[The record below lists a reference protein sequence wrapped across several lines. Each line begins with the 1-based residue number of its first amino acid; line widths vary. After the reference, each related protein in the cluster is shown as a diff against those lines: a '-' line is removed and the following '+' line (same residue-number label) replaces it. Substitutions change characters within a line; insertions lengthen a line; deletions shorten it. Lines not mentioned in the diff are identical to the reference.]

1 LAERR
6 LSSTS
11 VPIRF
16 RKPPT
21 SPGKTRD
28 LAPEPEP
35 TASPSSP
42 LRRHGQSPSIEF
54 KKSREFRPLYLVE
67 RNRKSDEI
75 DEMLPA
81 LPSSGSPSRNSSPPD
96 TETEAEYES
105 AVESA
110 GYESACESPHM
121 SSGETSDDPFFDP
134 LSAVTDLI
142 SPHPGPELQH
152 PELAHREIEEVTDSG
167 QVTPKASDFATGVP
181 RDQWQT
187 AGPRHDVLAA
197 ALEHAQSSGYDS
209 SSARSSRIA
218 SPLAASPFFDDAKMN
233 EVLADRTEDRSP
245 AKSSSLLQ
253 GAALGG
259 LIGGVAAAALHR
271 RDSSST
277 ERRLSDVATGEQAV
291 EENVAEEPRQATPE
305 PEPSVQLDS
314 KAKGKRKS
322 KGKRESVSET
332 PLPTPVEETP
342 APYVPTFVENE
353 DDWAKNKPGSI
364 TADDDTLVGEPF
376 AGPSTL
382 PKDHLREK
390 ILEST
395 APHGDQNTEVR
406 RSLVFD
412 EADAPVIDAPVPEE
426 PEPAV
431 EKDVAPVPAVVD
443 APAPEESQEP
453 ATEQPATVSKGK
465 KKKSKKNKR
474 ASQQQDVPPA
484 LPEEPVQ
491 PEVAPAAEPQQAQI
505 EQDIPQP
512 ASVGESAQKPF
523 NVMDFLV
530 KDDGSLTPDGTTAPA
545 GFPGTAAEST
555 TTATVEQSRE
565 IKPEPEVVVPA
576 GPAPQE
582 LSTPPAVLNVM
593 DFLIKDDE
601 EISPDEFHE
610 TTAEPTAKPASPPTV
625 VQIPATKS
633 EQDAELPVDAAPQQP
648 EPAVEVPSA
657 VEPAS
662 REVATAPVAAP
673 ATPEPARSSWGS
685 SLWGAIGGWSS
696 KKKMPDSAAATPERQ
711 VDVVA
716 SPVVEKE
723 VEKEMGSRD
732 VQGAEVPVLEEKVAE
747 EPAVSVSEPV
757 VPASEPVVPAVAS
770 VVEKSVEPE
779 AQHPEVSEPKTET
792 EEEVPPT
799 EQSETPLEID
809 TKAPAHEETSRDLPA
824 AVEDSTPAQQATDFT
839 PPTAFFGDNGQPFS
853 FGLPQVS
860 TAPTQDVSKTPVEP
874 VSDETREPVGDVAA
888 PSLDVA
894 TEDSQS
900 AENTSRDL
908 PTESDVKVGDSET
921 ALPVGAVESA
931 LPVADAV
938 PAPPAA
944 DVEPAQPAE
953 AAESTS
959 TTSSENNRERQIN
972 NLEDS
977 EPASVPEPAVE
988 DTAKA
993 STEDGQPVDV
1003 ATPMTAETDKA
1014 AVQEPADASRD
1025 EAFEDAVT
1033 TTADDLDT
1041 KPAVVEKD
1049 VSAVEENKPAE
1060 EATEGS
1066 IEPTTTSTDL
1076 PAVEEPKSAEEAT
1089 EVPPVTVVAPV
1100 EEAETP
1106 QPTSSKKKAKKDKKA
1121 KRGSVQADPIREPEV
1136 KATAEDVNQPQND
1149 VVADTQILPLTDDLP
1164 QDVSAAD
1171 QLHAQEEVVEPAASA
1186 EADAAPTTEL
1196 ESVKGSD
1203 PVEQVKPSE
1212 SQAEA
1217 LPVDQAAAIE
1227 EEAAPSSKKKKKNKK
1242 AKRESAQLSTP
1253 VDTQPSSPSLEASRD
1268 LALDEPVQ
1276 LPADTTSSEQAQDV
1290 PVEDGKEVPEVT
1302 PEAEESLP
1310 TPAITTGDVE
1320 VSSTPITEDAVSE
1333 SLPVEETQHEVI
1345 SSDPAPSDPATTI
1358 AVAEDDWGY
1367 TPKKKSKKAKGKKG
1381 IQTPEQQAE
1390 SVAAP
1395 ETEGVE
1401 APNTTSEA
1409 DNAEKATDQVVQDAP
1424 AESSI
1429 DPLQPDQ
1436 EEVEAQKSLEEP
1448 SETTAAEI
1456 DATSFLEGKPLDDVS
1471 SLLEQEKPSEEAEA
1485 PTDVP
1490 VEEEATVP
1498 LSKKEKK
1505 KRKGKKSKDLDVA
1518 PAEEVAGDT
1527 ERAAAETA
1535 TAETVTTEQLH
1546 EEPKTEIAT
1555 PDVTETVKPEEP
1567 APEQLADEPSSRDI
1581 PDTTEPA
1588 QPSEPAQVEP
1598 LQDAPQISETLAETP
1613 AETPAEPEPVSPTAS
1628 KKDKKKRKKKG
1639 KNVDDEPSTP
1649 TSEPQQ
1655 ETTEPAVEAPE
1666 TEVDTNVTPAQE
1678 EAPQEQP
1685 QAEETRDELVAAEI
1699 PLPEESDPMEE
1710 LKSTEESKP
1719 EEALQQVPDVD
1730 NIASV
1735 PEEIDQDPVQ
1745 PSTPVVEEPETTAI
1759 SKKAKKKKGK
1769 KGKSVDIDSP
1779 TEAESELKV
1788 ESEPSTSATQD
1799 EQAEQTAAADVPSVP
1814 VETQANEITTEM
1826 PNEKALP
1833 ETTSTV
1839 EGAAA
1844 PAQDMLESG
1853 VVGPVVHDSAL
1864 EVPEPIVQE
1873 PSPEATKPAVQEE
1886 LPSEVAEPATPE
1898 QPVAASKKSKKKKG
1912 KKGSTVTTE
1921 PSTPIFEEPPVI
1933 QDASVL
1939 QAEIE
1944 PAQESEQANTSVE
1957 NTLPES
1963 TPAGESLPF
1972 QPESSSEP
1980 RQVEQKVER
1989 GQDGPTIDS
1998 SAPTAE
2004 VQPALEPIDD
2014 ISAPQDEAQ
2023 SISEPVQ
2030 EKILPDVSADAENV
2044 PSQDA
2049 AVTSE
2054 AVDQAAEEEPVEP
2067 TSKKDKNKKKKKGKA
2082 AADIESEQPVAVVEP
2097 ESAQDV
2103 VPSTTTETTE
2113 LSSEGATATT
2123 DKSLEDSNVE
2133 APVVNTPAE
2142 VTVEETPAEGLPKE
2156 TSAPVEET
2164 PVVEETLGEATTQP
2178 SLAAEGT
2185 ETTPADS
2192 QPQPEASQPTEP
2204 VETAEDVAPTS
2215 KKSKKKKGKKGKSIS
2230 EPQTPTTE
2238 AELVLPEM
2246 MAQNDDALV
2255 PEPKVQDVAP
2265 QVAEEVAPEATRDV
2279 VEEQVSTDP
2288 VESVEQHEATPASAI
2303 ATESTPTEEASKPA
2317 DELVPT
2323 TAEETSKAVEEPVLP
2338 ATEEASQSVEE
2349 PILTTPLSKKDKKK
2363 AKKAGRKATLGSET
2377 PEIPA
2382 TPMREAENVLEQTDA
2397 DAQVV
2402 PTEHDVPASP
2412 KATSP
2417 TDTAEQAPETTA
2429 STPLDSEVVPGSSA
2443 VRDVDAVQGQED
2455 AITTAEAAPL
2465 EMSGEAVVEEPAAS
2479 KKNKKK
2485 NKRASVA
2492 ETETPLPADEA
2503 KEALHVEQTPVTQV
2517 STETTVPDETT
2528 VPTVPVE
2535 TTEQIADAVPEHQDT
2550 PSSAVVEEPTP
2561 MPEQAQDEPAVMSK
2575 KEKKKAKKNKRVSIA
2590 EPSSAPETPTE
2601 EKELAMPEE
2610 PAVTQDANVPQD
2622 EEAAKELTTES
2633 LDAEQPAPVEQVSEE
2648 VSASVTG
2655 DDQTT
2660 EPVSKEEDVPLSKK
2674 EKKKAKKNKRV
2685 SIADDSLS
2693 DPSTP
2698 IEENRD
2704 PMVDETQVSSSS
2716 AVVASELET
2725 TAAEQPTPTQPT
2737 IEEPSQVK
2745 EQTQEEEPAPAVE
2758 ESAPGQP
2765 IVEEPQTSDQTP
2777 VESAP
2782 LSKKERKKAKKGK
2795 RASVAE
2801 SDPSTPVETPAQELK
2816 DFTFDAPSTSEP
2828 RSVEDAKAEI
2838 APEEPVP
2845 EESTAPA
2852 ELELELEREVVPAPV
2867 EEAAPALDE
2876 PVPIVEEPV
2885 PIAEE
2890 PESGPVEEQALAP
2903 EEPTSTNF
2911 PTAEASEKDVA
2922 QQSDSAPMSK
2932 QAKKKAK
2939 RASKR
2944 GSVVEAEPSVEEAP
2958 AETPEL
2964 PTGEQQNV
2972 ATPAAQDQQVAKSLD
2987 DKPESVPTT
2996 SEPLDDQPEVVSAIT
3011 GAPADQMQEEETV
3024 LSKKEKKKA
3033 KKAKRGSV
3041 VESEPSEEPSPALDQ
3056 PADTKDVVAD
3066 PQEISTPSVAEP
3078 QVTETQAAEVEP
3090 LAETAEP
3097 VVQIEESTPVA
3108 QEQSDDKP
3116 LEQEPTSMSKEDE
3129 KEAKEVFK
3137 RFSVAEEASPQPV
3150 DEPVSETQL
3159 PAPEDVS
3166 TSAPAQDQDKSDQ
3179 KAAGNAETPVGPIP
3193 DDRPPP
3199 APIEE
3204 LPSELQEP
3212 VQEVSAP
3219 LSKSQ
3224 KKKAKKAKR
3233 ASGVD
3238 VEESQPAT
3246 PVEEVQRELVSEA
3259 QPVIPSATEEPE
3271 TQPSVPQ
3278 TTEEQ
3283 PSDQKLDDEDTA
3295 WSSFSIKDKKK
3306 VKKQKKAE
3314 TEPFLAVEAT
3324 EEAKVS
3330 ESQSSLSPSTNSETP
3345 IQFSGIPTSY
3355 PSVSTDNRVDFN
3367 DARGLDESTSVA
3379 VDDVKE
3385 DAGGHREPVV
3395 ESEQQEPATKTAEVE
3410 PAVEDENNRAEETLL
3425 DEKPTLDVSNVV
3437 PADDV
3442 PTMEHSAPVQS
3453 EPVLESAKVPT
3464 EDIAQELPD
3473 TQSKAEPGIPELV
3486 VQDPQEKTEIKDE
3499 LATTIV
3505 AQPAQA
3511 DEADPSATGPSSKKK
3526 KKKGKKGKQEP
3537 VVEQPILET
3546 STAEVAHEPV
3556 ENVSTVQDTP
3566 PTQPEEPTDDK
3577 PIPDASQADAPQE
3590 STEKNVSAQDV
3601 SSLQPEESNLA
3612 TSDVVPGT
3620 REIASPEV
3628 ANVEEPVVLAQ
3639 DQDATPQAGVAD
3651 GKSTADITEPPVVE
3665 SADDGHPDAAAA
3677 AAAAAAAEASA
3688 VPSKKDKKKKKGKKQ
3703 SVVSVP
3709 EVSSDQLESSAPQV
3723 EDRQETAGDEFR
3735 SDGGMVA
3742 GPSVEDPSKAAVEVP
3757 AETVVG
3763 APVEA
3768 PIEVE
3773 ESASEKP
3780 LQDVAPT
3787 VEVSSEPQQSTSST
3801 TIEPEASTDV
3811 QENITEQQIR
3821 DVQPTTNVEFQ
3832 QFEED
3837 SARPL
3842 SKKDKKKAKK
3852 AKRQSGTATPM
3863 DESLPAAQPD
3873 TIEAEVPPQVEPAKH
3888 DVGTESTHSLENNAQ
3903 LEPQQEIAPSSIEKD
3918 TESMLREAIQPAV
3931 DIIPQAEEP
3940 MAAEKSVEDES
3951 LVAKPTVD
3959 EPATP
3964 VSKKGKKG
3972 KKSKD
3977 ETGTTAQV
3985 YETTPEAQTKET
3997 DVARAELEE
4006 PVIDTAAEQSS
4017 LAEDVAPQEDAVD
4030 AVTDAQVHPESVQ
4043 PTEEVFKSGDTG
4055 ITGTSQQN
4063 TTETIADKDV
4073 DVSSQAEVPSADR
4086 PVENSATDE
4095 VQLPADASAEP
4106 AQPAEDDWGY
4116 TSSKKEKKKGKK
4128 SKKPDALIP
4137 ATETAPEV
4145 ASTQKQEPVLGPAM
4159 ETDRDQPEIIA
4170 DIPVPTTPISDDV
4183 DARPLAVPTAD
4194 IEVPTEDQG
4203 SAPMS
4208 KKDKKKAKKN
4218 KNKAP
4223 NAVTPIVEEAPV
4235 LQEESSE
4242 SAVPPG
4248 LVDRDVVKQDLPVVE
4263 PHDEPVVEEEVQHG
4277 PIEEPVITAVTHQG
4291 AATQEPVVD
4300 GTLAEQPVSE
4310 QPAAEATSEKP
4321 AEEPITPAVESSAPA
4336 VESSAP
4342 AVDDSA
4348 KPATEEP
4355 KGDEPVKVEPSIETS
4370 IVQQDIAREEPSV
4383 ESQREIEHVDSTNA
4397 PDPEQEPPI
4406 GDVATPS
4413 VSKKKNKKKGKKSG
4427 SATPAVEQSGLV
4439 ENDPIPVKSEPVAAP
4454 HVETAAADP
4463 SSEMLPEQSDER
4475 RAETEEPSLAL
4486 PSAVDE
4492 QPTVTITDI
4501 SSIEDKEL
4509 KPETSTLDTTD
4520 PIPLV
4525 ERDVTIETPQLPVV
4539 EDQTADAKQEPAYTE
4554 APIPG
4559 TEEGVEIAEPVLGRK
4574 LSKKEKK
4581 KAKKN
4586 ATPILN
4592 DEVVVETPE
4601 TDDKTAEDFPIVEPV
4616 DIHRVEDAQPQTSS
4630 PKEQSSMPPSI
4641 EYELRREPQEELVA
4655 AQEGI
4660 PVVSRKKSKKD
4671 KKAKKQS
4678 IVVDV
4683 PTPIE
4688 AESQSPVAEQSRDM
4702 DELHPEPAVAEPA
4715 STVEAQEQS
4724 GGISN
4729 NNEVAP
4735 TPFSRELG
4743 PDPTYTEDRSTPIV
4757 TDVEPLVEE
4766 TGFPVVS
4773 QEESESTKL
4782 PESTQGIASES
4793 GHTEDPPMP
4802 TSSPDMLL
4810 SGPPSESIALQEEP
4824 EPTKQL
4830 ENPEL
4835 ANTASFVEDDVAA
4848 PISRKASKKG
4858 KKTKKPK
4865 ITEAEPIDES
4875 SVSRNTQS
4883 LGLEHTEEPIKPQ
4896 TDLTTTTEPVADED
4910 TVMGEAMDVTS
4921 SVSPDDSKE
4930 DASKTSPVDE
4940 SSAIDRMIVEPT
4952 DFTAAATSSEA
4963 PVDEASREQ
4972 PGLSE
4977 RQPEAFQHTLETQP
4991 FENEKSSQETQIPT
5005 PDTSFDPEP
5014 KTEQT
5019 FVEKNEPDFSL
5030 SRSTSKKSKKKG
5042 RKGSKVVDDDSSETP
5057 VPATI
5062 DETVPETTILE
5073 TSSEQ
5078 PLHVPEVLHSMNEVA
5093 TETQPHGVTVQEN
5106 TEEAKQFEPEPVPV
5120 SVEHKPE
5127 ETSRDMPNQV
5137 LTDVPVPQQDPEHA
5151 STTEVQPGELSP
5163 SLKAIQAEAADL
5175 RQRSEALD
5183 RAVES
5188 KSIFDVVSKLSKKD
5202 KKAAKKGKGK
5212 NMDPEPTTPAVESE
5226 AAVETKD
5233 SVEPVPA
5240 NEPNFDAVA
5249 SQDDTK
5255 ATEKDQTRSAL
5266 DEPSNVSMEEQVSIN
5281 QPTLSEQPV
5290 HEFASVQ
5297 DRTRDDPSLGFEKQD
5312 MEVREP
5318 TPVEPDVADNN
5329 LPPAASTEFTEPV
5342 AEKLSGPSR
5351 KLSKKEK
5358 KKAKLALSTPDEPM
5372 FEAENLTPPAPVPTR
5387 DVDTTVTERVPP
5399 QESSTAI
5406 ETSSSILELQES
5418 TSHELPPPSRKT
5430 SIEELAP
5437 FPLARQDL
5445 KSKPIDSASP
5455 STNQEPIQEGV
5466 QPPSTAQE
5474 TAVIVEDAPVPS
5486 RKLSKSEKKKQ
5497 KKKQKA
5503 QEDAEVLPI
5512 PVERADE
5519 TPAVSDEHET
5529 VHSEILPTTADARE
5543 VPAAMDDGITQPLPD
5558 SQVQEESIELP
5569 LPQKSDE
5576 EKELE
5581 AESAPEPVTGQES
5594 SVQELHDIA
5603 VPVPVT
5609 VPDNDIRTVKTDVPD
5624 SAAEPAATPISYPST
5639 IETQETTTEREI
5651 SAIPEEIGT
5660 ATASALTRKQ
5670 SKKDKKKGKKKETDP
5685 DTRELEILEDVPMK
5699 SAPMEEHPLILDTP
5713 TDVKSTVADTQLPPI
5728 ADVPS
5733 NSVAA
5738 YAQSLESGHHDIE
5751 SAETTTKPGD
5761 ELVPSSDRAASYEH
5775 APVSET
5781 KQRGAPTESLP
5792 FEHKGINNTPV
5803 LPDSEPKKIDVGTK
5817 KRTMN
5822 IPESFLTPK
5831 PTETSTEMPSPTLN
5845 KKGSKKHKLAAL
5857 FERDS
5862 TEQTA
5867 ASDRALRKDGK
5878 GSVKNLAEQYEIQSR
5893 STTPGHLTASQSV
5906 SRSASDDRLR
5916 SGSPRLDVDF
5926 AATVAAGL
5934 TEAGFNPGYVI
5945 NDGLFSRPGSAQE
5958 SQDPPID
5965 DEVATARSNAGRSK
5979 FGSMGR
5985 ISPPRSTSPKK
5996 ESHKRGMSGN
6006 IERTISQLT
6015 TEPVPSPSKAFFDP
6029 MYVLND
6035 PAFTRRKTPP
6045 GVLEEA
6051 DPAELWSS
6059 SKGKNPKA
6067 RKRDS
6072 APGSPVK
6079 AEMVTDVSPTRMNAQ
6094 VAGYEKDSKPESA
6107 KLQAED
6113 YLRSPNKQLSATAET
6128 SRGLPVAENVPGSRF
6143 EVPEQ
6148 DQKSKKAKRQ
6158 DKTTQDSTEDTATG
6172 TPVIETI
6179 ADVPLAVETQVAS
6192 TSRGIE
6198 TEPSLTTGLQ
6208 PPPLGPIQASETTH
6222 SPDKQRKRKDD
6233 KVESEAKV
6241 QTEIQGKKEQ
6251 VSEYPF
6257 PRVTTPEVIQDTSE
6271 REMSRNEPEIADA
6284 VRSPHKRRTHPV
6296 SFHEDQPE
6304 EKRLHKFETT
6314 KTRSTSRK
6322 PVPTMD
6328 PAWSFAGARNDAAP
6342 VTDSTAREHRQIAH
6356 AKSPRQEVHRTVE
6369 PTTPRRESSQ
6379 DASARH
6385 DIEASPSLPEYPTHD
6400 TSPPPVNDYATKERA
6415 SYLFDSSPSTRAYG
6429 TPPVEAPITPARYSL
6444 ASVGSPIM
6452 DSGESPAVRSRK
6464 PPTDSHK
6471 ERSLLT
6477 QESKSKE
6484 PYQSIFGG
6492 PIEQREVPPSPT
6504 QKSLRTPGNQQ
6515 LDTIKELSPEDSH
6528 LHKKPRPITDV
6539 GAPDRGVKSPRRT
6552 EGQRSFSDRM
6562 RSPPPVT
6569 PSPSNH
6575 RGVPTA
6581 LDYSGRQ
6588 TPSKDSPWH
6597 QVHENADRA
6606 ITLSPT
6612 RRLPH
6617 SPSAS
6622 LDPLKQ
6628 SSIAER
6634 TSPGMRSERSISNI
6648 ARIRS
6653 PEYERPL
6660 SSTSTHSVHSLRRM
6674 ERSQSGDLR
6683 SAARLG
6689 MVNAPDAKS
6698 VTPSL
6703 SGIAL
6708 AAGATAAIAGAA
6720 AASNYDPVRGTG
6732 KGRSVSMAETF
6743 VSREYELSSGGMLTM
6758 LQEAWGEAQGSP
6770 ISPTRPP
6777 SVRKRQ
6783 SMQILDLQSQLEQLA
6798 DNNDALAEEKR
6809 RIEDS
6814 LQSAQHQRQVDE
6826 QVVAEAVGA
6835 RDRQIHQQVID
6846 IAQLKDTIQR
6856 LQEEVTRLTEL
6867 NNNLTEANHNLTHNA
6882 NERYAHLQSEGQL
6895 VHQQWQSSQQELDG
6909 LRKKHE
6915 QMTRSMEGA
6924 IRDEIGIALDERN
6937 AEIDRLTTEL
6947 ASAREQIKGLQKQI
6961 LASKKPGESFLTI
6974 RDEDYFDSACQQL
6987 CQHVQQW
6994 VLRFSKFSDT
7004 RACRLSSEIQA
7015 DTRLDTATRQKI
7027 DTRLDSAI
7035 LDGSDVDSLLAD
7047 RVKRRDVFMSVV
7059 MTMIWEYVFTRYLFG
7074 MDREQR
7080 QKLKSLEK
7088 TLGEVGE

>member
-1 LAERR
+1 VAEAIPLPGSEVGAQEEDTDVPEHRPDVPLSTPESHTLLTPPGGIDRPKTPPHLSFEDSRELLTRLTGLQPWQLEAFPDELPPLPASGPNSPTRLPEHGRPTQPLAERR

-110 GYESACESPHM
+110 GYESAYESPQM
-121 SSGETSDDPFFDP
+121 SAGETSDDPFFDP

-167 QVTPKASDFATGVP
+167 QVTPKASEFATGVP
-181 RDQWQT
+181 QDQWHT

-209 SSARSSRIA
+209 SSARSPRIA

-259 LIGGVAAAALHR
+259 LVGGVAAAALHR

-305 PEPSVQLDS
+305 PETSVQLDS
-314 KAKGKRKS
+314 KAKGKGKRKS

-364 TADDDTLVGEPF
+364 VDDDTLVGEPF

-412 EADAPVIDAPVPEE
+412 EADAPAIDAPVLEE

-431 EKDVAPVPAVVD
+431 EKDVVPTPAVVH
-443 APAPEESQEP
+443 APASEEPQEP
-453 ATEQPATVSKGK
+453 VAEQPATVSKGK

-491 PEVAPAAEPQQAQI
+491 PEVAPAAEPQQAQT
-505 EQDIPQP
+505 ERDIPQP
-512 ASVGESAQKPF
+512 APTDESAQKPF

-545 GFPGTAAEST
+545 GFPGTAAEPT
-555 TTATVEQSRE
+555 TTATVEQPRE
-565 IKPEPEVVVPA
+565 IKPAPEVVVPA
-576 GPAPQE
+576 GPAPRE
-582 LSTPPAVLNVM
+582 LSTPPAVFNVM

-601 EISPDEFHE
+601 ETSPDEFHE
-610 TTAEPTAKPASPPTV
+610 TTAEPTAKPASPTTMAQP
-625 VQIPATKS
+625 PATKP
-633 EQDAELPVDAAPQQP
+633 EQDTELPVEAAPQQP
-648 EPAVEVPSA
+648 EPAVEIPSA
-657 VEPAS
+657 IEPAS
-662 REVATAPVAAP
+662 REVAAPVAAP

-696 KKKMPDSAAATPERQ
+696 KKKTPDSAAATPERQ
-711 VDVVA
+711 TDVVA
-716 SPVVEKE
+716 SPVVEKK
-723 VEKEMGSRD
+723 VETETESRD
-732 VQGAEVPVLEEKVAE
+732 VQGAEVPVQEEKAAE

-757 VPASEPVVPAVAS
+757 VPASEPEVPAVAP

-779 AQHPEVSEPKTET
+779 AQHPEVFEPKTET
-792 EEEVPPT
+792 KKEVQPT
-799 EQSETPLEID
+799 RQSEIPLEID

-824 AVEDSTPAQQATDFT
+824 VVGQSVPVQQATDFT

-860 TAPTQDVSKTPVEP
+860 TAPTHDVSKTPVEP
-874 VSDETREPVGDVAA
+874 VSDETREPVEDVAA
-888 PSLDVA
+888 PSLEVA
-894 TEDSQS
+894 AEDPQA

-908 PTESDVKVGDSET
+908 PTESDVKFGDVEP
-921 ALPVGAVESA
+921 ALPT
-931 LPVADAV
+931 ADAV

-944 DVEPAQPAE
+944 NVELTQPAE
-953 AAESTS
+953 ATEPTQ
-959 TTSSENNRERQIN
+959 TTSSENNRESQIN
-972 NLEDS
+972 SLEGS
-977 EPASVPEPAVE
+977 KSASVPEPAAE

-993 STEDGQPVDV
+993 STEDGLPVDV
-1003 ATPMTAETDKA
+1003 VTSVTAETDNA
-1014 AVQEPADASRD
+1014 AVQEPADTSRD
-1025 EAFEDAVT
+1025 EVFEDAVT
-1033 TTADDLDT
+1033 TTADDVDT

-1060 EATEGS
+1060 EATEAS
-1066 IEPTTTSTDL
+1066 IEPTTTSTDP

-1089 EVPPVTVVAPV
+1089 AITPVTVVAPV

-1106 QPTSSKKKAKKDKKA
+1106 QPTSSKKKTKKDKKA
-1121 KRGSVQADPIREPEV
+1121 KRGSVQADPIREPEA
-1136 KATAEDVNQPQND
+1136 KDTSEDVNQPHND
-1149 VVADTQILPLTDDLP
+1149 VVADTQIFPLTDDLP
-1164 QDVSAAD
+1164 KDVSAAD
-1171 QLHAQEEVVEPAASA
+1171 QLHAQEEVVEPDASA
-1186 EADAAPTTEL
+1186 EVDAASTTQL
-1196 ESVKGSD
+1196 ESVKESD
-1203 PVEQVKPSE
+1203 PVEQAKPFE

-1217 LPVDQAAAIE
+1217 LPVDQAVSIE

-1242 AKRESAQLSTP
+1242 AKRGSTQLSTP

-1268 LALDEPVQ
+1268 LALDEPAQ
-1276 LPADTTSSEQAQDV
+1276 LPADTTSSEQTKDV
-1290 PVEDGKEVPEVT
+1290 TVDDGKEVPDVA

-1320 VSSTPITEDAVSE
+1320 VSSTPVTEDVISE
-1333 SLPVEETQHEVI
+1333 SLPTEETQHEVI
-1345 SSDPAPSDPATTI
+1345 SSDPAPSDPAATI
-1358 AVAEDDWGY
+1358 AVAEDEWGY

-1390 SVAAP
+1390 SVAVP

-1401 APNTTSEA
+1401 APDTTPEA
-1409 DNAEKATDQVVQDAP
+1409 GNAERAVDQVVQDAP

-1429 DPLQPDQ
+1429 NPLQPGQ
-1436 EEVEAQKSLEEP
+1436 EEVEAQKSPEEL

-1485 PTDVP
+1485 PADAL
-1490 VEEEATVP
+1490 VEEEAAVP

-1518 PAEEVAGDT
+1518 STEEVAGDT
-1527 ERAAAETA
+1527 DRAATETA
-1535 TAETVTTEQLH
+1535 ATETAAPETVTAEQLQ
-1546 EEPKTEIAT
+1546 EEPKTETAA
-1555 PDVTETVKPEEP
+1555 PDVTENAKPEEP

-1581 PDTTEPA
+1581 PDTAEPA

-1598 LQDAPQISETLAETP
+1598 LQDAPQISET
-1613 AETPAEPEPVSPTAS
+1613 PAEPEPVSPTAS
-1628 KKDKKKRKKKG
+1628 KKDKKKKRKKG
-1639 KNVDDEPSTP
+1639 TNVDEEPSTP

-1655 ETTEPAVEAPE
+1655 ETTEPAVEAAEPE
-1666 TEVDTNVTPAQE
+1666 IDTHVIPAQE
-1678 EAPQEQP
+1678 EVSQEQP

-1699 PLPEESDPMEE
+1699 PLPEDSDLAEE
-1710 LKSTEESKP
+1710 PESTEESKP
-1719 EEALQQVPDVD
+1719 EGALQQVSDVD
-1730 NIASV
+1730 NTASV
-1735 PEEIDQDPVQ
+1735 PEETVQDPTQ
-1745 PSTPVVEEPETTAI
+1745 PSTPVVEEPETTTT

-1769 KGKSVDIDSP
+1769 KGKSVDIESP
-1779 TEAESELKV
+1779 AEAVSASKV
-1788 ESEPSTSATQD
+1788 EPEPSTSATQD
-1799 EQAEQTAAADVPSVP
+1799 EQAKQTDAADVPPVSV
-1814 VETQANEITTEM
+1814 EAQANDIATEM
-1826 PNEKALP
+1826 PTENILP
-1833 ETTSTV
+1833 ETTSAV
-1839 EGAAA
+1839 EGAAVS
-1844 PAQDMLESG
+1844 AQDMLE
-1853 VVGPVVHDSAL
+1853 PVVHDSAL
-1864 EVPEPIVQE
+1864 EVPEHIVQE
-1873 PSPEATKPAVQEE
+1873 PSPEVTGPAVQQE
-1886 LPSEVAEPATPE
+1886 LPSEVAEPAIPE
-1898 QPVAASKKSKKKKG
+1898 QPVAASKKGKKKKG

-1921 PSTPIFEEPPVI
+1921 PSTPVSEEPPVI
-1933 QDASVL
+1933 QDASAL
-1939 QAEIE
+1939 QPEIE
-1944 PAQESEQANTSVE
+1944 PAQEGEQANTSVD
-1957 NTLPES
+1957 NSLPES
-1963 TPAGESLPF
+1963 TPAGESLPL

-1980 RQVEQKVER
+1980 RQVEQTIAR
-1989 GQDGPTIDS
+1989 GQDEPPIDS
-1998 SAPTAE
+1998 SAATAE
-2004 VQPALEPIDD
+2004 VQPVFEPIDD
-2014 ISAPQDEAQ
+2014 ISASQDEAQ
-2023 SISEPVQ
+2023 SVSEPVQ
-2030 EKILPDVSADAENV
+2030 EKSLPDVSADAENV

-2054 AVDQAAEEEPVEP
+2054 AVGQAAEEEPIEP
-2067 TSKKDKNKKKKKGKA
+2067 TSKKDKKKKKKKGKA
-2082 AADIESEQPVAVVEP
+2082 AADTEPDQPLAVVEP
-2097 ESAQDV
+2097 DSAQDV

-2113 LSSEGATATT
+2113 LSSGGATATT
-2123 DKSLEDSNVE
+2123 DKPLEDSNAE
-2133 APVVNTPAE
+2133 APVVDAPAE
-2142 VTVEETPAEGLPKE
+2142 VTVEETPAEVLPE
-2156 TSAPVEET
+2156 EISAPVEEIPT
-2164 PVVEETLGEATTQP
+2164 TVEETLGEATTQP
-2178 SLAAEGT
+2178 SVAAEGT
-2185 ETTPADS
+2185 GTTPADS
-2192 QPQPEASQPTEP
+2192 QPQPETSQPTEP
-2204 VETAEDVAPTS
+2204 AETAEDVAPTS
-2215 KKSKKKKGKKGKSIS
+2215 KKSKKKKSKKGKSIS
-2230 EPQTPTTE
+2230 EPQTPNTE
-2238 AELVLPEM
+2238 AELVLPET
-2246 MAQNDDALV
+2246 MAQDGDALV
-2255 PEPKVQDVAP
+2255 SEPKVQDVAP
-2265 QVAEEVAPEATRDV
+2265 QVAEEVAPEVTRDV
-2279 VEEQVSTDP
+2279 VQEQVSTDP

-2303 ATESTPTEEASKPA
+2303 ATESTPTEEAPKSV
-2317 DELVPT
+2317 DEPVST
-2323 TAEETSKAVEEPVLP
+2323 TAEETSKAIEEPVLP

-2349 PILTTPLSKKDKKK
+2349 PISTAPLSKRDKKK
-2363 AKKAGRKATLGSET
+2363 AKKAGKKATLNSET
-2377 PEIPA
+2377 AEIPA
-2382 TPMREAENVLEQTDA
+2382 TPIEEASNVLEQTDA
-2397 DAQVV
+2397 DAQAV

-2412 KATSP
+2412 KATTL
-2417 TDTAEQAPETTA
+2417 TDAAEQALETNA
-2429 STPLDSEVVPGSSA
+2429 STRLDSEVVPESSDA
-2443 VRDVDAVQGQED
+2443 RDVDAVRGQED
-2455 AITTAEAAPL
+2455 AITTDAAPL
-2465 EMSGEAVVEEPAAS
+2465 EMLGEAVVEEPAAS
-2479 KKNKKK
+2479 KKQ
-2485 NKRASVA
+2485 ASVA
-2492 ETETPLPADEA
+2492 ETETPSPADEA
-2503 KEALHVEQTPVTQV
+2503 KEALDIEQTPVTQV

-2535 TTEQIADAVPEHQDT
+2535 TTEQTVDAAPKHQDT
-2550 PSSAVVEEPTP
+2550 PSSAVVEEPMP
-2561 MPEQAQDEPAVMSK
+2561 MPEQAQDEPVVM
-2575 KEKKKAKKNKRVSIA
+2575 
-2590 EPSSAPETPTE
+2590 P
-2601 EKELAMPEE
+2601 
-2610 PAVTQDANVPQD
+2610 
-2622 EEAAKELTTES
+2622 
-2633 LDAEQPAPVEQVSEE
+2633 
-2648 VSASVTG
+2648 
-2655 DDQTT
+2655 
-2660 EPVSKEEDVPLSKK
+2660 KK

-2693 DPSTP
+2693 APSTP
-2698 IEENRD
+2698 IEESRD
-2704 PMVDETQVSSSS
+2704 PMVDETQVFSSS
-2716 AVVASELET
+2716 AAVASELET
-2725 TAAEQPTPTQPT
+2725 TAAEQPTSTQPI
-2737 IEEPSQVK
+2737 IEEPSRVE
-2745 EQTQEEEPAPAVE
+2745 EQTQEEPAPAVE
-2758 ESAPGQP
+2758 EPAPEQP

-2777 VESAP
+2777 AESAP

-2816 DFTFDAPSTSEP
+2816 DFTFDAPTTSEP
-2828 RSVEDAKAEI
+2828 QSVEDTKAEI

-2845 EESTAPA
+2845 EEFTAPT
-2852 ELELELEREVVPAPV
+2852 ELEREVVSAPV
-2867 EEAAPALDE
+2867 EEATPALD
-2876 PVPIVEEPV
+2876 EPV

-2890 PESGPVEEQALAP
+2890 PEFAPVEEQALAP
-2903 EEPTSTNF
+2903 EEST
-2911 PTAEASEKDVA
+2911 PIALPATEASEKDVV

-2944 GSVVEAEPSVEEAP
+2944 GSVVEAEPSVNEAP

-2964 PTGEQQNV
+2964 PASDQQDV
-2972 ATPAAQDQQVAKSLD
+2972 TTPAVQDQQVMESLD

-2996 SEPLDDQPEVVSAIT
+2996 SEPLDDQAEVVPAT
-3011 GAPADQMQEEETV
+3011 TEAPADQVQEEERV

-3041 VESEPSEEPSPALDQ
+3041 VESEPSEEPSPALNQ
-3056 PADTKDVVAD
+3056 PADTRDVVTD
-3066 PQEISTPSVAEP
+3066 PQEISIPSVAEP
-3078 QVTETQAAEVEP
+3078 QVTETQVAEVEP
-3090 LAETAEP
+3090 LVEAAEP

-3116 LEQEPTSMSKEDE
+3116 LEQELTSMSKEDE
-3129 KEAKEVFK
+3129 ENAKEVSK
-3137 RFSVAEEASPQPV
+3137 RFSVAGEASPQPV
-3150 DEPVSETQL
+3150 DEPVSKTQL

-3166 TSAPAQDQDKSDQ
+3166 TPAPAQDQDQ
-3179 KAAGNAETPVGPIP
+3179 NGQQAAGNAEAPLEPIP

-3204 LPSELQEP
+3204 LPLELREP
-3212 VQEVSAP
+3212 AQEVSAP

-3233 ASGVD
+3233 ASGID

-3246 PVEEVQRELVSEA
+3246 PVEEIQRELVSEA
-3259 QPVIPSATEEPE
+3259 QSITPSTTQEPE
-3271 TQPSVPQ
+3271 TQPSAPQ
-3278 TTEEQ
+3278 TT
-3283 PSDQKLDDEDTA
+3283 DQTLDDEDTA
-3295 WSSFSIKDKKK
+3295 WSSFSKKDKKK
-3306 VKKQKKAE
+3306 AKKQKAE

-3355 PSVSTDNRVDFN
+3355 PSVSTDDRVDFN

-3385 DAGGHREPVV
+3385 DVN
-3395 ESEQQEPATKTAEVE
+3395 EQQEPATKTAEVE
-3410 PAVEDENNRAEETLL
+3410 PVVEDANNRAEETSL
-3425 DEKPTLDVSNVV
+3425 DENPTLDVSNVV
-3437 PADDV
+3437 TSDIV
-3442 PTMEHSAPVQS
+3442 PTTEHSAPVQS
-3453 EPVLESAKVPT
+3453 EPILESAKVTT
-3464 EDIAQELPD
+3464 EDVAQELPE

-3486 VQDPQEKTEIKDE
+3486 VQDPQDQTEIKDE
-3499 LATTIV
+3499 FATTFV
-3505 AQPAQA
+3505 PQPAQA
-3511 DEADPSATGPSSKKK
+3511 DEADPIATGPSSKKK
-3526 KKKGKKGKQEP
+3526 KKKGKKAKQEP
-3537 VVEQPILET
+3537 AAEQPVPGT

-3566 PTQPEEPTDDK
+3566 PTHPEEPTDDK
-3577 PIPDASQADAPQE
+3577 PVPDASKAEVPQE
-3590 STEKNVSAQDV
+3590 STENDVSAQDIPSV
-3601 SSLQPEESNLA
+3601 QPEESI
-3612 TSDVVPGT
+3612 VPET
-3620 REIASPEV
+3620 REIASLEV
-3628 ANVEEPVVLAQ
+3628 ANVEGPAAIAQ
-3639 DQDATPQAGVAD
+3639 DQDASPQADVAD
-3651 GKSTADITEPPVVE
+3651 GKSTAAITEPPVVE
-3665 SADDGHPDAAAA
+3665 GAGDGQPDAAP
-3677 AAAAAAAEASA
+3677 AAETSA

-3709 EVSSDQLESSAPQV
+3709 EVLSDQVESSVPQV
-3723 EDRQETAGDEFR
+3723 EDRQETAGDGSR

-3742 GPSVEDPSKAAVEVP
+3742 GPSVEAPVETIVEVP
-3757 AETVVG
+3757 AET
-3763 APVEA
+3763 AVEA
-3768 PIEVE
+3768 PIEAPVE
-3773 ESASEKP
+3773 VQESVSEEP
-3780 LQDVAPT
+3780 LQDVVPT
-3787 VEVSSEPQQSTSST
+3787 VEVSSEPHQSTSST
-3801 TIEPEASTDV
+3801 ANEPEASTDV
-3811 QENITEQQIR
+3811 QENITDQQTR
-3821 DVQPTTNVEFQ
+3821 DVQPTTNVESQ
-3832 QFEED
+3832 QPEED

-3852 AKRQSGTATPM
+3852 AKKQSGTATLM

-3873 TIEAEVPPQVEPAKH
+3873 TIETEVPPQVEPAKA

-3903 LEPQQEIAPSSIEKD
+3903 LEPQQETVQSSIEKD
-3918 TESMLREAIQPAV
+3918 TESLPQEAIQPAV
-3931 DIIPQAEEP
+3931 DIIPQAEET
-3940 MAAEKSVEDES
+3940 MAVEQPVENES
-3951 LVAKPTVD
+3951 LVATPTVD

-3964 VSKKGKKG
+3964 VSKKGKKKG

-3977 ETGTTAQV
+3977 ETGTTTQV

-3997 DVARAELEE
+3997 DVARAEPEN
-4006 PVIDTAAEQSS
+4006 PVVDTAAEQSS
-4017 LAEDVAPQEDAVD
+4017 LVEAVAPEEDVADV
-4030 AVTDAQVHPESVQ
+4030 VTDAEVHPESVQ
-4043 PTEEVFKSGDTG
+4043 PTEEVVANPGDAEV
-4055 ITGTSQQN
+4055 TGTSQQN
-4063 TTETIADKDV
+4063 TTETIAGKEADV
-4073 DVSSQAEVPSADR
+4073 PSQAEVASTDQ

-4095 VQLPADASAEP
+4095 VQLTADASAEP
-4106 AQPAEDDWGY
+4106 VQPAEDDWGY
-4116 TSSKKEKKKGKK
+4116 TPSKKEKKKDRK
-4128 SKKPDALIP
+4128 SKKSDALTP
-4137 ATETAPEV
+4137 ATKTTHEV
-4145 ASTQKQEPVLGPAM
+4145 ASTQEQEPVFEPAM
-4159 ETDRDQPEIIA
+4159 ETARDQPEVIA
-4170 DIPVPTTPISDDV
+4170 DVPVPTTPISDDV
-4183 DARPLAVPTAD
+4183 DAQPLAVSTAD

-4203 SAPMS
+4203 STPMS

-4218 KNKAP
+4218 KNKAST
-4223 NAVTPIVEEAPV
+4223 AVAPIVEEGLA

-4242 SAVPPG
+4242 SAVPAAS
-4248 LVDRDVVKQDLPVVE
+4248 VERDVVKQDLPVIE
-4263 PHDEPVVEEEVQHG
+4263 SRDEPVVKEEVQHE
-4277 PIEEPVITAVTHQG
+4277 PIEEPAVAAVTDQG
-4291 AATQEPVVD
+4291 ATTKEPVVD
-4300 GTLAEQPVSE
+4300 EPVAEQPVSE
-4310 QPAAEATSEKP
+4310 QPAAEEATSEKP
-4321 AEEPITPAVESSAPA
+4321 AEESITPTVD
-4336 VESSAP
+4336 SSAP

-4355 KGDEPVKVEPSIETS
+4355 RGDQPVKEEPSIETS
-4370 IVQQDIAREEPSV
+4370 IVQQDKAREEPSV
-4383 ESQREIEHVDSTNA
+4383 ESQREIEQVDSTNA

-4406 GDVATPS
+4406 GDAATPS

-4427 SATPAVEQSGLV
+4427 SVTPAVEQSV
-4439 ENDPIPVKSEPVAAP
+4439 QAENDPISVESEPVSAP

-4463 SSEMLPEQSDER
+4463 VPEVLPEQSDQREV
-4475 RAETEEPSLAL
+4475 ETEEPSLAL
-4486 PSAVDE
+4486 PSAMDE
-4492 QPTVTITDI
+4492 QPTVTTTDI
-4501 SSIEDKEL
+4501 STIEDKEL
-4509 KPETSTLDTTD
+4509 KPETSTLDTID
-4520 PIPLV
+4520 PAPLV
-4525 ERDVTIETPQLPVV
+4525 ERDVTIDTPQLPVI
-4539 EDQTADAKQEPAYTE
+4539 EDQTVDAKQETAHTE
-4554 APIPG
+4554 APILE
-4559 TEEGVEIAEPVLGRK
+4559 TKEGVEIAEPLLGRK

-4592 DEVVVETPE
+4592 DEAVVETPE
-4601 TDDKTAEDFPIVEPV
+4601 TDDKTVEDFPVVEPV
-4616 DIHRVEDAQPQTSS
+4616 DVHRVEDAQPPISS
-4630 PKEQSSMPPSI
+4630 LEEQSSVPPSI
-4641 EYELRREPQEELVA
+4641 ERELPREPLEELVVT
-4655 AQEGI
+4655 QEDI
-4660 PVVSRKKSKKD
+4660 PVVPANEQPQPSAVEEPVLSRKKSKKD
-4671 KKAKKQS
+4671 KKAKKQP

-4683 PTPIE
+4683 PAPVE

-4702 DELHPEPAVAEPA
+4702 GELHPEPAVTEPA
-4715 STVEAQEQS
+4715 STVETQEQA
-4724 GGISN
+4724 GGISEK
-4729 NNEVAP
+4729 NEVAP
-4735 TPFSRELG
+4735 TPLSRDLG
-4743 PDPTYTEDRSTPIV
+4743 PKSTDTEDRFTPTA
-4757 TDVEPLVEE
+4757 TDVAPLVEE
-4766 TGFPVVS
+4766 SSFPVVS
-4773 QEESESTKL
+4773 QEDSESTKPL
-4782 PESTQGIASES
+4782 ESTQAIATEP
-4793 GHTEDPPMP
+4793 GHTEDPSMP
-4802 TSSPDMLL
+4802 TSSPDILL
-4810 SGPPSESIALQEEP
+4810 SGPPSESITLQEEP

-4830 ENPEL
+4830 DNPEL
-4835 ANTASFVEDDVAA
+4835 ADTAPFVENDVAA

-4858 KKTKKPK
+4858 KKAKKPK
-4865 ITEAEPIDES
+4865 ITEAEPIDEA
-4875 SVSRNTQS
+4875 SVAQNTQT

-4896 TDLTTTTEPVADED
+4896 TDLTTTSEPVAGED
-4910 TVMGEAMDVTS
+4910 TVMGEATDVTRS
-4921 SVSPDDSKE
+4921 LLPDGLTE
-4930 DASKTSPVDE
+4930 DTSRTSPVDE
-4940 SSAIDRMIVEPT
+4940 SSAVDRMIVEPT
-4952 DFTAAATSSEA
+4952 DLTAAATSSEA
-4963 PVDEASREQ
+4963 PVDEVSREQ

-4977 RQPEAFQHTLETQP
+4977 RQPEALQHTLETQP
-4991 FENEKSSQETQIPT
+4991 LEDEMSSQEIQIPK

-5014 KTEQT
+5014 KIEHAM
-5019 FVEKNEPDFSL
+5019 VENIEPDFSL
-5030 SRSTSKKSKKKG
+5030 SRSTSKKNKKKKG

-5062 DETVPETTILE
+5062 DETVPEATITE
-5073 TSSEQ
+5073 TPSEL
-5078 PLHVPEVLHSMNEVA
+5078 PLQVPEVLHSMNEAA
-5093 TETQPHGVTVQEN
+5093 TEAQPHGANVQEN
-5106 TEEAKQFEPEPVPV
+5106 TEDDKQFEPEPVPV

-5127 ETSRDMPNQV
+5127 ETSRDMPDQV
-5137 LTDVPVPQQDPEHA
+5137 LTDVPAPQQDPEHA

-5163 SLKAIQAEAADL
+5163 SLKAIQDEAADL

-5188 KSIFDVVSKLSKKD
+5188 KSIFDVVNKLSKKD

-5240 NEPNFDAVA
+5240 DEPNFDAIA

-5255 ATEKDQTRSAL
+5255 TTEEDQTRSAL
-5266 DEPSNVSMEEQVSIN
+5266 DEPSNVSMEEQVSID

-5297 DRTRDDPSLGFEKQD
+5297 DRTKDDPSLRFEKQD
-5312 MEVREP
+5312 MEVRES

-5329 LPPAASTEFTEPV
+5329 LPPAASTEFTETV
-5342 AEKLSGPSR
+5342 AEKSSGPSR

-5372 FEAENLTPPAPVPTR
+5372 FEAENVTLPTPVPTQ
-5387 DVDTTVTERVPP
+5387 DVDTTETERVSPQSP
-5399 QESSTAI
+5399 QENPTAI
-5406 ETSSSILELQES
+5406 ETSSSILEPQEP
-5418 TSHELPPPSRKT
+5418 TSHELPSSSHKT
-5430 SIEELAP
+5430 DIEEQAP
-5437 FPLARQDL
+5437 FPLASQEDL
-5445 KSKPIDSASP
+5445 ESKPADFAST
-5455 STNQEPIQEGV
+5455 STSQDPIQEEV

-5474 TAVIVEDAPVPS
+5474 TAVIVEDAPAPS
-5486 RKLSKSEKKKQ
+5486 RKLSKSEKTKQ

-5503 QEDAEVLPI
+5503 QEDTEVLPI
-5512 PVERADE
+5512 PAEGVDE
-5519 TPAVSDEHET
+5519 TPAVSDKHET
-5529 VHSEILPTTADARE
+5529 VQSEPLPATADARE
-5543 VPAAMDDGITQPLPD
+5543 VPTAIDDGIAQPLPI

-5581 AESAPEPVTGQES
+5581 AEGAPEPVTGQEV
-5594 SVQELHDIA
+5594 SVQESHDI
-5603 VPVPVT
+5603 VIPVPVT
-5609 VPDNDIRTVKTDVPD
+5609 APDNNIGTVKTDVPD
-5624 SAAEPAATPISYPST
+5624 SAAELAATPVSYPST
-5639 IETQETTTEREI
+5639 IETQETMTERET

-5660 ATASALTRKQ
+5660 ATTSALTRKQ
-5670 SKKDKKKGKKKETDP
+5670 IKKDKKKGKKKEADP
-5685 DTRELEILEDVPMK
+5685 DTRELEISEDVPVK
-5699 SAPMEEHPLILDTP
+5699 SAPMEEHPLVLDTP
-5713 TDVKSTVADTQLPPI
+5713 TDVKSTIADTQLPPI

-5733 NSVAA
+5733 NSVAN
-5738 YAQSLESGHHDIE
+5738 YAQPFESGHHDIE
-5751 SAETTTKPGD
+5751 SAGTTTKPGD

-5781 KQRGAPTESLP
+5781 TQRGAPTEGLA
-5792 FEHKGINNTPV
+5792 FEHKNINNAPV
-5803 LPDSEPKKIDVGTK
+5803 PPESEPKKIDVGTK

-5822 IPESFLTPK
+5822 LPESFLMPK
-5831 PTETSTEMPSPTLN
+5831 PTETPTEMPSPTLN

-5945 NDGLFSRPGSAQE
+5945 NDDLFNRPGSAQE
-5958 SQDPPID
+5958 SQDPTVD

-6015 TEPVPSPSKAFFDP
+6015 SEPTPSPSKAFFDP

-6035 PAFTRRKTPP
+6035 PTFTRRKTPP

-6051 DPAELWSS
+6051 DPAELWSG
-6059 SKGKNPKA
+6059 SKGKNLKS

-6079 AEMVTDVSPTRMNAQ
+6079 AEMATDVSPTRMNAQ
-6094 VAGYEKDSKPESA
+6094 VAGYEKDSKPEPA

-6113 YLRSPNKQLSATAET
+6113 YLRSPNKQLSATTET
-6128 SRGLPVAENVPGSRF
+6128 SRGLPVAENVSGSQF
-6143 EVPEQ
+6143 EVPKQ

-6172 TPVIETI
+6172 TPAIETI
-6179 ADVPLAVETQVAS
+6179 ADVPLAVETPVAS
-6192 TSRGIE
+6192 TSRGIGK
-6198 TEPSLTTGLQ
+6198 EPSSTTGLQ
-6208 PPPLGPIQASETTH
+6208 SPPLGLMQASETTH
-6222 SPDKQRKRKDD
+6222 SPGKQRKKKDE

-6241 QTEIQGKKEQ
+6241 QTDIQGKKEQ

-6257 PRVTTPEVIQDTSE
+6257 PRVTTPEVIRDTSE
-6271 REMSRNEPEIADA
+6271 REMSRDEPEIVDA
-6284 VRSPHKRRTHPV
+6284 IRSPHKRRTHPV

-6314 KTRSTSRK
+6314 KTRSTGRK

-6328 PAWSFAGARNDAAP
+6328 PSWSFAGARNDAASVP
-6342 VTDSTAREHRQIAH
+6342 DSTAREHRQIAH

-6379 DASARH
+6379 DTSARH
-6385 DIEASPSLPEYPTHD
+6385 DIEASPSLPEYPTHND
-6400 TSPPPVNDYATKERA
+6400 TSSPPVNDYATKERA

-6429 TPPVEAPITPARYSL
+6429 TPPVEAPITPARDSL
-6444 ASVGSPIM
+6444 ASAGSSVM

-6464 PPTDSHK
+6464 PSTDSHK

-6569 PSPSNH
+6569 SSPSAN
-6575 RGVPTA
+6575 RGVPAA

-6612 RRLPH
+6612 RRLPR

-6634 TSPGMRSERSISNI
+6634 VSPGMRSERSISNI

-6653 PEYERPL
+6653 PEYERSP
-6660 SSTSTHSVHSLRRM
+6660 SSASTHSVHSLRRV

-6743 VSREYELSSGGMLTM
+6743 VSHEHELSLGGMLTM

-6798 DNNDALAEEKR
+6798 DNNDAMVQEMRRVEE
-6809 RIEDS
+6809 S

-6826 QVVAEAVGA
+6826 QVVAEAVEA
-6835 RDRQIHQQVID
+6835 RDRHIHQQIID
-6846 IAQLKDTIQR
+6846 IAQLKDTVER

-6867 NNNLTEANHNLTHNA
+6867 NNNLTEANHNLTNDA
-6882 NERYAHLQSEGQL
+6882 NERYANLQSEGQL

-6909 LRKKHE
+6909 LRSKHE
-6915 QMTRSMEGA
+6915 QMTRTMEGA

>member
-1 LAERR
+1 VAEAIPLPGSEVGAQEEDTDVPGHRPDVPLSTPESHTLLTPPGGIDRPKTPPHLSFEDSRELLTRLTGLQPWQLEAFPDELPPLPASGPNSPTRLPEHGRPTQPLAERR

-110 GYESACESPHM
+110 GYESAYESPHM
-121 SSGETSDDPFFDP
+121 SAGETSDDPFFDP

-181 RDQWQT
+181 QDQWQT

-197 ALEHAQSSGYDS
+197 ALEHAQSSSYDS
-209 SSARSSRIA
+209 SSARSPRIA

-259 LIGGVAAAALHR
+259 LVGGVAAAALHR

-277 ERRLSDVATGEQAV
+277 ERRLSDVATGEQPV
-291 EENVAEEPRQATPE
+291 EENVVEEPRQATPE
-305 PEPSVQLDS
+305 LEPSVQLDS
-314 KAKGKRKS
+314 KAKGKGKRKS
-322 KGKRESVSET
+322 KSKRESVSET

-353 DDWAKNKPGSI
+353 DDWTKNTPGSI
-364 TADDDTLVGEPF
+364 IADDDTLVGEPF

-395 APHGDQNTEVR
+395 APHGDQDTEVR

-412 EADAPVIDAPVPEE
+412 EADAPVIDAPVLEE

-431 EKDVAPVPAVVD
+431 EKDVVPIPAVAH
-443 APAPEESQEP
+443 APAPEEPQEP
-453 ATEQPATVSKGK
+453 VAEQPATVSKGK
-465 KKKSKKNKR
+465 KKKSKKSKR

-491 PEVAPAAEPQQAQI
+491 PEVAPAAEPQQAQT
-505 EQDIPQP
+505 ERDIPQP
-512 ASVGESAQKPF
+512 ASADESAQKPF

-555 TTATVEQSRE
+555 AAATSEQPRE
-565 IKPEPEVVVPA
+565 IKPAPEVVVPA

-582 LSTPPAVLNVM
+582 LSTPPAVFNVM

-601 EISPDEFHE
+601 EASPDEFHE
-610 TTAEPTAKPASPPTV
+610 TTAEPTAKPASPTTMAQP
-625 VQIPATKS
+625 PAIKL
-633 EQDAELPVDAAPQQP
+633 EQDTELPAEAAPQQP
-648 EPAVEVPSA
+648 EPAVEVPRA

-662 REVATAPVAAP
+662 RDVAVAPVAAP

-696 KKKMPDSAAATPERQ
+696 KKKTPDSAAATPERQ
-711 VDVVA
+711 TDIVA
-716 SPVVEKE
+716 SPVVEK
-723 VEKEMGSRD
+723 VETETEGGD
-732 VQGAEVPVLEEKVAE
+732 VQGTEVPVQEEKVAE

-757 VPASEPVVPAVAS
+757 VPASEPVVPASEPEVPAVAP

-779 AQHPEVSEPKTET
+779 AQHPEVFEPKTEAK
-792 EEEVPPT
+792 EEVQPT
-799 EQSETPLEID
+799 GQSEIPLEID

-824 AVEDSTPAQQATDFT
+824 VVERSVPAQQATDFT

-853 FGLPQVS
+853 FGLPQVL
-860 TAPTQDVSKTPVEP
+860 TAPAQDVSKTPVEP
-874 VSDETREPVGDVAA
+874 VSDETREPVEDVAA
-888 PSLDVA
+888 PSLEVA
-894 TEDSQS
+894 AEDPQS
-900 AENTSRDL
+900 AENTSRNL
-908 PTESDVKVGDSET
+908 PTGSDVKVGDGET
-921 ALPVGAVESA
+921 ALPVGGGESA
-931 LPVADAV
+931 LPAADAV
-938 PAPPAA
+938 TAPPAA
-944 DVEPAQPAE
+944 DVELAQPAE
-953 AAESTS
+953 ATESTQ
-959 TTSSENNRERQIN
+959 TIFSENDREGQIN
-972 NLEDS
+972 NLEGS
-977 EPASVPEPAVE
+977 ESASVSEPAVE

-1003 ATPMTAETDKA
+1003 ATSVTAENDKA

-1025 EAFEDAVT
+1025 EVFEDAVT
-1033 TTADDLDT
+1033 TTANDVDT

-1049 VSAVEENKPAE
+1049 VSVVEENKPAE
-1060 EATEGS
+1060 EATEAS
-1066 IEPTTTSTDL
+1066 TEPTTTSTDP

-1089 EVPPVTVVAPV
+1089 EIPPVTVVAPV

-1106 QPTSSKKKAKKDKKA
+1106 QPTSSKKKTKKDKKA
-1121 KRGSVQADPIREPEV
+1121 KRSSVQADPIGEPEV
-1136 KATAEDVNQPQND
+1136 KDTAENTNQPQND

-1164 QDVSAAD
+1164 KDVPAAD

-1186 EADAAPTTEL
+1186 EADAAPTTQL
-1196 ESVKGSD
+1196 ESVKESD
-1203 PVEQVKPSE
+1203 QVEQVEPFE

-1217 LPVDQAAAIE
+1217 LPVDQAVAIE
-1227 EEAAPSSKKKKKNKK
+1227 EEAASSSKKKKKNKK
-1242 AKRESAQLSTP
+1242 AKRGSTQLSTP
-1253 VDTQPSSPSLEASRD
+1253 VDTRPSSPSLEASRD
-1268 LALDEPVQ
+1268 LALDEPAQ
-1276 LPADTTSSEQAQDV
+1276 LPADTTSSEKTRDV
-1290 PVEDGKEVPEVT
+1290 PVDDEKEVPEVA

-1320 VSSTPITEDAVSE
+1320 VSSTPVTEDVVSE
-1333 SLPVEETQHEVI
+1333 SLPAEETQHEAT

-1358 AVAEDDWGY
+1358 AVAEDEWGY

-1381 IQTPEQQAE
+1381 IQTSEQQTE
-1390 SVAAP
+1390 SVAVP

-1401 APNTTSEA
+1401 APNTTPEA

-1429 DPLQPDQ
+1429 DPLQPGQ

-1471 SLLEQEKPSEEAEA
+1471 SLLEQEKPLEGAEA
-1485 PTDVP
+1485 PADAR
-1490 VEEEATVP
+1490 VEEEAAVP

-1527 ERAAAETA
+1527 ERAATETA
-1535 TAETVTTEQLH
+1535 TAETVTAEQPH

-1555 PDVTETVKPEEP
+1555 PDVTGTAKPEDP
-1567 APEQLADEPSSRDI
+1567 APEQLADKSSSRDI
-1581 PDTTEPA
+1581 PDTAEPA

-1598 LQDAPQISETLAETP
+1598 LQDAPQTLETP
-1613 AETPAEPEPVSPTAS
+1613 TEIPAEPEPVSPTAS
-1628 KKDKKKRKKKG
+1628 KKDKKKKRKKG
-1639 KNVDDEPSTP
+1639 KNVDDEPGTP

-1655 ETTEPAVEAPE
+1655 ETTEPVVEAPE
-1666 TEVDTNVTPAQE
+1666 TEVDTHVIPAQE
-1678 EAPQEQP
+1678 EASQELP

-1699 PLPEESDPMEE
+1699 PLPEDSDLAEE
-1710 LKSTEESKP
+1710 PKSTEESKP
-1719 EEALQQVPDVD
+1719 EGTLQQVPDFE
-1730 NIASV
+1730 NTASV
-1735 PEEIDQDPVQ
+1735 AEETVQDPAQ
-1745 PSTPVVEEPETTAI
+1745 PSTPVVEEPEITTT

-1769 KGKSVDIDSP
+1769 KGKSVDIESP
-1779 TEAESELKV
+1779 AEAVSESKV
-1788 ESEPSTSATQD
+1788 EPEPSTSATQD
-1799 EQAEQTAAADVPSVP
+1799 EQAKQTAAADVPPVSV
-1814 VETQANEITTEM
+1814 EAQANDIATEM
-1826 PNEKALP
+1826 PTENILS
-1833 ETTSTV
+1833 ETTSAV
-1839 EGAAA
+1839 EGAAV
-1844 PAQDMLESG
+1844 PAQDMLEPA
-1853 VVGPVVHDSAL
+1853 VLEPVVHDSAL
-1864 EVPEPIVQE
+1864 EVPEHIVQE
-1873 PSPEATKPAVQEE
+1873 PSPEAIEPAVQEE

-1898 QPVAASKKSKKKKG
+1898 QPVATSKKSKKKKG

-1921 PSTPIFEEPPVI
+1921 PSTPVSEEPPAI
-1933 QDASVL
+1933 QDASEL
-1939 QAEIE
+1939 QPEIE
-1944 PAQESEQANTSVE
+1944 PAQESEQAVISVE

-1963 TPAGESLPF
+1963 TPAGESLPL

-1980 RQVEQKVER
+1980 RQIEQIIER
-1989 GQDGPTIDS
+1989 GQDEPTIDS

-2004 VQPALEPIDD
+2004 VQPVLETIDD

-2023 SISEPVQ
+2023 SVSEPVQ
-2030 EKILPDVSADAENV
+2030 EKSLPDVSADAENV

-2054 AVDQAAEEEPVEP
+2054 AADQAAEEEPAEP
-2067 TSKKDKNKKKKKGKA
+2067 TSKKDKKKKKKKGKA
-2082 AADIESEQPVAVVEP
+2082 AADIEPDQPVAVVEP
-2097 ESAQDV
+2097 DSAQDV
-2103 VPSTTTETTE
+2103 VPGTMTETTE
-2113 LSSEGATATT
+2113 LSSAGATATT

-2133 APVVNTPAE
+2133 APVVDAPAE
-2142 VTVEETPAEGLPKE
+2142 VIVEETPAEVLPKE
-2156 TSAPVEET
+2156 IPAPVEET
-2164 PVVEETLGEATTQP
+2164 PTTVEETLGEATTQP

-2185 ETTPADS
+2185 GITPADS
-2192 QPQPEASQPTEP
+2192 QPQPETSQPTEP
-2204 VETAEDVAPTS
+2204 VETAEDVSPTS

-2238 AELVLPEM
+2238 AELVLPET
-2246 MAQNDDALV
+2246 MAQDGDALV
-2255 PEPKVQDVAP
+2255 SEAKVQDVAP
-2265 QVAEEVAPEATRDV
+2265 QVAEEVAPEVTRDV
-2279 VEEQVSTDP
+2279 VQEQVSTDP

-2303 ATESTPTEEASKPA
+2303 VTESTPTEEAPKIV
-2317 DELVPT
+2317 DEPVST

-2349 PILTTPLSKKDKKK
+2349 PISTATLSKKDKKK
-2363 AKKAGRKATLGSET
+2363 AKKAGRKATLDSET
-2377 PEIPA
+2377 AEIPA
-2382 TPMREAENVLEQTDA
+2382 TPIEEVSNVPEQTDA

-2412 KATSP
+2412 KATTP
-2417 TDTAEQAPETTA
+2417 PDTTEQALETTA
-2429 STPLDSEVVPGSSA
+2429 STPLDSEVVPGSSVAHDVNA
-2443 VRDVDAVQGQED
+2443 VRCQED
-2455 AITTAEAAPL
+2455 AITTDSAPL

-2479 KKNKKK
+2479 KK
-2485 NKRASVA
+2485 RASVA
-2492 ETETPLPADEA
+2492 ETETPSPTDEA
-2503 KEALHVEQTPVTQV
+2503 KEALDVEQTPVTQV

-2528 VPTVPVE
+2528 APTVPAE
-2535 TTEQIADAVPEHQDT
+2535 TTEQIADAAPEHQDT
-2550 PSSAVVEEPTP
+2550 PSSAVVEEPMP
-2561 MPEQAQDEPAVMSK
+2561 MPEQAQDEPVVMSK
-2575 KEKKKAKKNKRVSIA
+2575 KEKKR
-2590 EPSSAPETPTE
+2590 
-2601 EKELAMPEE
+2601 
-2610 PAVTQDANVPQD
+2610 
-2622 EEAAKELTTES
+2622 
-2633 LDAEQPAPVEQVSEE
+2633 
-2648 VSASVTG
+2648 
-2655 DDQTT
+2655 
-2660 EPVSKEEDVPLSKK
+2660 
-2674 EKKKAKKNKRV
+2674 AKKNKRV

-2693 DPSTP
+2693 APSTP
-2698 IEENRD
+2698 IEESRD

-2716 AVVASELET
+2716 AAVASELET
-2725 TAAEQPTPTQPT
+2725 TAAEQPTSTQPT

-2758 ESAPGQP
+2758 ESAPEQP
-2765 IVEEPQTSDQTP
+2765 IVQEPQTSDQP
-2777 VESAP
+2777 SAESAP

-2816 DFTFDAPSTSEP
+2816 DFTFDAPTTSETQ
-2828 RSVEDAKAEI
+2828 SVEDTKAEI
-2838 APEEPVP
+2838 APEEPAP
-2845 EESTAPA
+2845 EESTAPTKP
-2852 ELELELEREVVPAPV
+2852 EREVVPDPV
-2867 EEAAPALDE
+2867 EGATPALDE
-2876 PVPIVEEPV
+2876 PVPT
-2885 PIAEE
+2885 ADE
-2890 PESGPVEEQALAP
+2890 PEFAPVEEQALAP
-2903 EEPTSTNF
+2903 EESTSIAL
-2911 PTAEASEKDVA
+2911 PAAEASEKDVV

-2944 GSVVEAEPSVEEAP
+2944 GSVVEAEPSVEEAS

-2964 PTGEQQNV
+2964 PASDQQDV
-2972 ATPAAQDQQVAKSLD
+2972 TTPAAQDQQVMESLD

-2996 SEPLDDQPEVVSAIT
+2996 SEPLDDQAEVVPAT
-3011 GAPADQMQEEETV
+3011 TEAPADQVQGEEAV

-3056 PADTKDVVAD
+3056 PSDTGDVVAD

-3090 LAETAEP
+3090 LVETAEP

-3116 LEQEPTSMSKEDE
+3116 LEQELTSMSKEDE
-3129 KEAKEVFK
+3129 KNAKEVSK
-3137 RFSVAEEASPQPV
+3137 RSSVAEEVSPHPV
-3150 DEPVSETQL
+3150 DEPVDETQL
-3159 PAPEDVS
+3159 SAPEDVS
-3166 TSAPAQDQDKSDQ
+3166 ASAPAQDQDQKDQ
-3179 KAAGNAETPVGPIP
+3179 QAAGNAEAPVEPIQ

-3204 LPSELQEP
+3204 LPLELQEP
-3212 VQEVSAP
+3212 AQEVSAP

-3233 ASGVD
+3233 ASGID

-3259 QPVIPSATEEPE
+3259 QPVTPSATEESG
-3271 TQPSVPQ
+3271 TQPSAPQ
-3278 TTEEQ
+3278 AI
-3283 PSDQKLDDEDTA
+3283 DQTLDDEDTA
-3295 WSSFSIKDKKK
+3295 WSSFSKKDKKK
-3306 VKKQKKAE
+3306 AKKQKKAE

-3355 PSVSTDNRVDFN
+3355 PSASTDDRVDFN

-3385 DAGGHREPVV
+3385 DVN
-3395 ESEQQEPATKTAEVE
+3395 EQQEPAIKTAEVE
-3410 PAVEDENNRAEETLL
+3410 PAVEDANNRAEETSL
-3425 DEKPTLDVSNVV
+3425 DEKPTPDVSNVV
-3437 PADDV
+3437 TADDA

-3453 EPVLESAKVPT
+3453 EPILESAKVPT
-3464 EDIAQELPD
+3464 EDIAQELPE

-3486 VQDPQEKTEIKDE
+3486 VQDPQDKTEIKDE
-3499 LATTIV
+3499 FATTFV
-3505 AQPAQA
+3505 PQPVQA
-3511 DEADPSATGPSSKKK
+3511 DEADSSAAGPSSKKK
-3526 KKKGKKGKQEP
+3526 KKKGKKAKQEP
-3537 VVEQPILET
+3537 AAELPVPET

-3556 ENVSTVQDTP
+3556 ENIDTVQDTP

-3577 PIPDASQADAPQE
+3577 PIPDASKTEVPQE
-3590 STEKNVSAQDV
+3590 STEKGVSAQDIPSV
-3601 SSLQPEESNLA
+3601 QPEESNLA
-3612 TSDVVPGT
+3612 TSDIVPET
-3620 REIASPEV
+3620 REIASLEV
-3628 ANVEEPVVLAQ
+3628 ANVEEPVALAQ
-3639 DQDATPQAGVAD
+3639 DQDATPQSDVAD
-3651 GKSTADITEPPVVE
+3651 GKSTADITEPPVAE
-3665 SADDGHPDAAAA
+3665 GAGDGQPDAAAA
-3677 AAAAAAAEASA
+3677 AAAATAETSA

-3709 EVSSDQLESSAPQV
+3709 EVLSDRVESSVPQV
-3723 EDRQETAGDEFR
+3723 EDRQETAGDESR

-3742 GPSVEDPSKAAVEVP
+3742 GPSLAAPVETDVEVP
-3757 AETVVG
+3757 AETAVE

-3768 PIEVE
+3768 AVEVQ
-3773 ESASEKP
+3773 ESVSEKP
-3780 LQDVAPT
+3780 LQDIVPT
-3787 VEVSSEPQQSTSST
+3787 VEVSSEPHQSTSST
-3801 TIEPEASTDV
+3801 TIEPEASIDG
-3811 QENITEQQIR
+3811 QENIAEQQIR
-3821 DVQPTTNVEFQ
+3821 DVQPTTNVESQ
-3832 QFEED
+3832 QPEED

-3852 AKRQSGTATPM
+3852 AKKQSGTATPL
-3863 DESLPAAQPD
+3863 DESLPTAQPD
-3873 TIEAEVPPQVEPAKH
+3873 TIEAEVSPQVEPARA
-3888 DVGTESTHSLENNAQ
+3888 DVSTESTHSLENNAQ
-3903 LEPQQEIAPSSIEKD
+3903 LEPQQEIVQSSIEKD
-3918 TESMLREAIQPAV
+3918 TESLPREAIQPPI
-3931 DIIPQAEEP
+3931 DIISQAEEA
-3940 MAAEKSVEDES
+3940 MAVEQPVEDES
-3951 LVAKPTVD
+3951 LVAKPTID

-3964 VSKKGKKG
+3964 VSKKGKKKG

-3977 ETGTTAQV
+3977 ETGTTTQV
-3985 YETTPEAQTKET
+3985 NETTPEAQTKET
-3997 DVARAELEE
+3997 DVARAEPEN
-4006 PVIDTAAEQSS
+4006 PVVDTAAEQSS
-4017 LAEDVAPQEDAVD
+4017 LGEAVAPEEDVADV
-4030 AVTDAQVHPESVQ
+4030 VTDAEVHPESVQ
-4043 PTEEVFKSGDTG
+4043 PTEEVVANPGDAEV
-4055 ITGTSQQN
+4055 TGTSQQN
-4063 TTETIADKDV
+4063 TTETIVGKEV
-4073 DVSSQAEVPSADR
+4073 DVSSQAEVASTDQ

-4095 VQLPADASAEP
+4095 VQLTADASAEP

-4116 TSSKKEKKKGKK
+4116 TPSKKEEKKGRK
-4128 SKKPDALIP
+4128 SKKSDALTP
-4137 ATETAPEV
+4137 ATETTHEV
-4145 ASTQKQEPVLGPAM
+4145 ASTQEQEPVLEPAV
-4159 ETDRDQPEIIA
+4159 ETARDQPEVIA

-4183 DARPLAVPTAD
+4183 DPQPLAVSTAD

-4203 SAPMS
+4203 STPMS

-4218 KNKAP
+4218 KNKAST
-4223 NAVTPIVEEAPV
+4223 AVAPIVEEGPT

-4242 SAVPPG
+4242 SAVPAES
-4248 LVDRDVVKQDLPVVE
+4248 VERDVKQDLPVVE
-4263 PHDEPVVEEEVQHG
+4263 PQDEPVVKEEVQHG
-4277 PIEEPVITAVTHQG
+4277 PVEEPVVAAVTDQG
-4291 AATQEPVVD
+4291 AATKEPVVD
-4300 GTLAEQPVSE
+4300 EPVAEQPVSE
-4310 QPAAEATSEKP
+4310 QPAADEAASEKP
-4321 AEEPITPAVESSAPA
+4321 AEESITPA

-4348 KPATEEP
+4348 KLVTEEP
-4355 KGDEPVKVEPSIETS
+4355 KGDQPVKEEPSIETS
-4370 IVQQDIAREEPSV
+4370 IVQLDIAREEPPV

-4413 VSKKKNKKKGKKSG
+4413 MSKKKNKKKGKKSG
-4427 SATPAVEQSGLV
+4427 SVTPAVEQSV
-4439 ENDPIPVKSEPVAAP
+4439 QAENDPISVESEPVSAP

-4463 SSEMLPEQSDER
+4463 VPEVLPEQSDQREV
-4475 RAETEEPSLAL
+4475 ETEESSLAL
-4486 PSAVDE
+4486 PSAMDE
-4492 QPTVTITDI
+4492 QPTVTSTDI
-4501 SSIEDKEL
+4501 PSIEDKEL
-4509 KPETSTLDTTD
+4509 KPETSTLDTID
-4520 PIPLV
+4520 LAPLV
-4525 ERDVTIETPQLPVV
+4525 ERDATTETPQLPIS
-4539 EDQTADAKQEPAYTE
+4539 EDQTVDAKQESAHTE

-4559 TEEGVEIAEPVLGRK
+4559 TEERVEIAEPVLGRK

-4592 DEVVVETPE
+4592 DEAVVETPE
-4601 TDDKTAEDFPIVEPV
+4601 TGDKTADGFPVVEPV
-4616 DIHRVEDAQPQTSS
+4616 DVHRVKDAQPQPLSLE
-4630 PKEQSSMPPSI
+4630 EQSSMPTSI
-4641 EYELRREPQEELVA
+4641 EYELPHEPQEELVV
-4655 AQEGI
+4655 AQEDI
-4660 PVVSRKKSKKD
+4660 PVVPANEQPQSSAVEGPVLSRKKSKKD

-4678 IVVDV
+4678 IVVDAPAPV
-4683 PTPIE
+4683 E

-4702 DELHPEPAVAEPA
+4702 GELHPEPAFTEPA
-4715 STVEAQEQS
+4715 FTVETQEQA
-4724 GGISN
+4724 GGISEK
-4729 NNEVAP
+4729 NEVTP
-4735 TPFSRELG
+4735 TPLSRDLG
-4743 PDPTYTEDRSTPIV
+4743 PKSTDTEDRSIPTA
-4757 TDVEPLVEE
+4757 TDVAPLVEE
-4766 TGFPVVS
+4766 PNFPVVS
-4773 QEESESTKL
+4773 REDSESSKPL
-4782 PESTQGIASES
+4782 ESTQAIAIEP
-4793 GHTEDPPMP
+4793 GHTEDPSMP
-4802 TSSPDMLL
+4802 TPSPDMLL
-4810 SGPPSESIALQEEP
+4810 SGPPSESTALQKEP
-4824 EPTKQL
+4824 EPAKQL
-4830 ENPEL
+4830 DSLEL
-4835 ANTASFVEDDVAA
+4835 ANTAPFVENDVAA

-4858 KKTKKPK
+4858 KKAKKPK
-4865 ITEAEPIDES
+4865 ITEAEPIDEA
-4875 SVSRNTQS
+4875 SVSQDSQT

-4896 TDLTTTTEPVADED
+4896 TDLTTTTEPVAGED

-4921 SVSPDDSKE
+4921 SLLPDDSIE
-4930 DASKTSPVDE
+4930 DTSRTSPVDE
-4940 SSAIDRMIVEPT
+4940 SSAVDRMVVEPT
-4952 DFTAAATSSEA
+4952 DLTAAATSSEA
-4963 PVDEASREQ
+4963 SVDEVSREQ
-4972 PGLSE
+4972 PDLSE
-4977 RQPEAFQHTLETQP
+4977 RQPEALQHTLETQP
-4991 FENEKSSQETQIPT
+4991 LEDEMSSQEIQTPK

-5014 KTEQT
+5014 KIEHAM
-5019 FVEKNEPDFSL
+5019 VEKNEPDFSL

-5062 DETVPETTILE
+5062 DETVPEAMITE
-5073 TSSEQ
+5073 TPSEQ
-5078 PLHVPEVLHSMNEVA
+5078 PLQVPEVLPSMYETA
-5093 TETQPHGVTVQEN
+5093 TEAQPHGANVQEN
-5106 TEEAKQFEPEPVPV
+5106 IEDAKQFEPEPVPV

-5127 ETSRDMPNQV
+5127 ETSRDMPDQV
-5137 LTDVPVPQQDPEHA
+5137 LTDAPAPQQDPEHA
-5151 STTEVQPGELSP
+5151 STTEIQPGELSP
-5163 SLKAIQAEAADL
+5163 SLKAIQDEAADL

-5240 NEPNFDAVA
+5240 DEPNFDAVA

-5297 DRTRDDPSLGFEKQD
+5297 DRTRDDSSLRFEKQD
-5312 MEVREP
+5312 MEVRES

-5329 LPPAASTEFTEPV
+5329 MPPAASTEFTEPV
-5342 AEKLSGPSR
+5342 AEKSSGPSR

-5358 KKAKLALSTPDEPM
+5358 KKAKLAFSTPDEPM
-5372 FEAENLTPPAPVPTR
+5372 FEAENVTSPAPVPTQ
-5387 DVDTTVTERVPP
+5387 DVDTTETDRVSPQFP
-5399 QESSTAI
+5399 QENPTAVG
-5406 ETSSSILELQES
+5406 TSSSILEPQEP
-5418 TSHELPPPSRKT
+5418 TSHELPSPSHKT
-5430 SIEELAP
+5430 DIEEQAL
-5437 FPLARQDL
+5437 FPLASQEDL
-5445 KSKPIDSASP
+5445 ESKPADFAST
-5455 STNQEPIQEGV
+5455 STSQEPIREEV
-5466 QPPSTAQE
+5466 QPPSTTQE
-5474 TAVIVEDAPVPS
+5474 TAFIIEDGPVPS

-5503 QEDAEVLPI
+5503 QEDTEVLPI
-5512 PVERADE
+5512 SAEEADE
-5519 TPAVSDEHET
+5519 TPAASDKHET
-5529 VHSEILPTTADARE
+5529 VQSEPLPATADARE
-5543 VPAAMDDGITQPLPD
+5543 APTAMDDSFTETLPA

-5581 AESAPEPVTGQES
+5581 VESALEPVTGQEA
-5594 SVQELHDIA
+5594 SVQEPHHIA

-5609 VPDNDIRTVKTDVPD
+5609 VSDNDIGTVKTDVPD
-5624 SAAEPAATPISYPST
+5624 SAAELAATPVSYPST
-5639 IETQETTTEREI
+5639 IETQETMTEREI
-5651 SAIPEEIGT
+5651 SATPEEIGT

-5670 SKKDKKKGKKKETDP
+5670 SKKDKKKGKKKEADP
-5685 DTRELEILEDVPMK
+5685 DTRELEILEDVPVK

-5713 TDVKSTVADTQLPPI
+5713 TEVKSTIADTQLLPI

-5733 NSVAA
+5733 NSVAE
-5738 YAQSLESGHHDIE
+5738 YAQPFESGHHDIE
-5751 SAETTTKPGD
+5751 SAETTKPGD
-5761 ELVPSSDRAASYEH
+5761 GLVPSSDRAASYEH
-5775 APVSET
+5775 APVSDIE
-5781 KQRGAPTESLP
+5781 QRGAPTESLA
-5792 FEHKGINNTPV
+5792 FEHKNTNNTPV
-5803 LPDSEPKKIDVGTK
+5803 FPGSEPKKIDVGTK

-5822 IPESFLTPK
+5822 IPESFLMPK
-5831 PTETSTEMPSPTLN
+5831 PTETPTEMPSPTLN

-5945 NDGLFSRPGSAQE
+5945 NDGLFNRPGSAQE
-5958 SQDPPID
+5958 SQDPPVD

-6015 TEPVPSPSKAFFDP
+6015 SEPTPSPSKAFFDP

-6035 PAFTRRKTPP
+6035 PTFTRRKTPP

-6051 DPAELWSS
+6051 DPAELWSG
-6059 SKGKNPKA
+6059 SKGKNLKA

-6079 AEMVTDVSPTRMNAQ
+6079 AEMATDVSPTRMNA
-6094 VAGYEKDSKPESA
+6094 GYENGSKPEPA

-6128 SRGLPVAENVPGSRF
+6128 SRELPVAENVSGSQF
-6143 EVPEQ
+6143 EVPKQ

-6158 DKTTQDSTEDTATG
+6158 DNTTQDSTEDTTTG
-6172 TPVIETI
+6172 TPAIETI
-6179 ADVPLAVETQVAS
+6179 ADVPLAVETPVIS
-6192 TSRGIE
+6192 TSRGIGK
-6198 TEPSLTTGLQ
+6198 EPSSTTALQ
-6208 PPPLGPIQASETTH
+6208 SPPLGPIHASETTH
-6222 SPDKQRKRKDD
+6222 SPGKQLKKKDE

-6241 QTEIQGKKEQ
+6241 QTDIQGKKEQ

-6257 PRVTTPEVIQDTSE
+6257 PRVTTPEVIRDTSE
-6271 REMSRNEPEIADA
+6271 REMSRNEPEIVDA

-6328 PAWSFAGARNDAAP
+6328 PSWSFAGARNDAAP
-6342 VTDSTAREHRQIAH
+6342 VPDSTAREHRQIAH

-6385 DIEASPSLPEYPTHD
+6385 DIEASPSLPEYPTHSD
-6400 TSPPPVNDYATKERA
+6400 TSSPPVNDYATKERA

-6429 TPPVEAPITPARYSL
+6429 TPPVGAPITPARDSL
-6444 ASVGSPIM
+6444 ASAGSSVM

-6464 PPTDSHK
+6464 PSTDSHK

-6569 PSPSNH
+6569 PSPSTH
-6575 RGVPTA
+6575 RGVPAA

-6612 RRLPH
+6612 RRLPR

-6628 SSIAER
+6628 SSSIAER
-6634 TSPGMRSERSISNI
+6634 VSPGMRSERSISNI

-6660 SSTSTHSVHSLRRM
+6660 SSTSTHSVHSLRRV

-6743 VSREYELSSGGMLTM
+6743 VSREHELSLGGMLTM

-6798 DNNDALAEEKR
+6798 DNNDAMVQEMRRVEE
-6809 RIEDS
+6809 S

-6835 RDRQIHQQVID
+6835 RDRHIHQQIID
-6846 IAQLKDTIQR
+6846 IAQLKDTIER
-6856 LQEEVTRLTEL
+6856 LQEEVARLTEL
-6867 NNNLTEANHNLTHNA
+6867 NNNLTEANHNLTNDA

-6909 LRKKHE
+6909 LRSKHE
-6915 QMTRSMEGA
+6915 QMTRTMEGA